1 MASLICIAVHDTEE
15 NGRTKYTEETFKSLL
30 KTVDFRKHR
39 LIIGD
44 NASCDKTRELYG
56 AMHCAMVDKFGQ
68 DVGWNVFH
76 NKENIGTAEAI
87 NQCIRS
93 RSEQQFVIK
102 MDNDVVI
109 RGGSWV
115 EQMEEAITRMP
126 EIGILGLKRKDLW
139 EHPAHENLDFRS
151 RLIMAPHKTGQR
163 WIVVEQAPHII
174 GTCQMFNP
182 ALLDKIGY
190 LKQPGVYGFD
200 DTLASLRSQIAGFKN
215 CFLPHIDIEHI
226 DVGGDDYCKW
236 KQREADRSG
245 NEFAELRRKYQS
257 GEIPVYYNPFETL

>member
-1 MASLICIAVHDTEE
+1 MASLICMAVHSTSE
-15 NGRTKYTEETFKSLL
+15 NGRIKYTERTIDSLVR
-30 KTVDFRKHR
+30 TVDFDTHR
-39 LIIGD
+39 LIIVD
-44 NASCDKTRELYG
+44 NNSAPEVHLMYQLKMKQMLSKIPYIIPFKVIYNDK
-56 AMHCAMVDKFGQ
+56 
-68 DVGWNVFH
+68 
-76 NKENIGTAEAI
+76 NIGTAEAV
-87 NQCIRS
+87 NQAMFHRGS
-93 RSEQQFVIK
+93 GEFVIK
-102 MDNDVVI
+102 LDDDTI
-109 RGGSWV
+109 IHQDGWI
-115 EQMEEAITRMP
+115 EQMEETITRMP

-151 RLIMAPHKTGQR
+151 RLIMAPHKTGER

-215 CFLPHIDIEHI
+215 CFLPHIEIEHI

-257 GEIPVYYNPFETL
+257 GEIPVYYNPFDH